1 MSDITKTI
9 DLLTNI
15 QTEINQQEKAL
26 SIASMAMKETH
37 TLINELV
44 HFVRKMNEKPIT
56 QNERIILQHLYK
68 ATSILSN
75 ASADIKFGP
84 VK

>member
-1 MSDITKTI
+1 MSDITKII

-26 SIASMAMKETH
+26 SIASTAMKETH
-37 TLINELV
+37 TSLNELV
-44 HFVRKMNEKPIT
+44 RFVRKMNEKPIT

-68 ATSILSN
+68 ATSILSDA
-75 ASADIKFGP
+75 ASEMRFIK
-84 VK
+84 